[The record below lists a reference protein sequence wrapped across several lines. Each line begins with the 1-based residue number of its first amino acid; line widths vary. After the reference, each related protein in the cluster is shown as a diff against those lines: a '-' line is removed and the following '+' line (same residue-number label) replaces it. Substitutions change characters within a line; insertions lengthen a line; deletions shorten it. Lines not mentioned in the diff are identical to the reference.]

1 MDKGQELSINFREW
15 AILYNV
21 VTESFLEM
29 MLTTN
34 GDNKIVWNNS
44 FPDDT
49 HKNSS
54 HKVRTLD
61 WGSVSAG
68 HAPQM
73 LWLEINQCVT
83 PTNIYYWLLHITSL
97 INI

>member
-34 GDNKIVWNNS
+34 GDNKIV
-44 FPDDT
+44 
-49 HKNSS
+49 
-54 HKVRTLD
+54 
-61 WGSVSAG
+61 
-68 HAPQM
+68 
-73 LWLEINQCVT
+73 
-83 PTNIYYWLLHITSL
+83 
-97 INI
+97 